1 MNWIK
6 DLFSSPKPDNTAFI
20 ITGDG
25 NITLTRNA
33 KTHSIGKTH
42 PHYAAIVSALSSGKF
57 AKLDGLLDA
66 AAKINR
72 EFNGRVAVNEFGEV
86 FHNGVQLHNSLAKRI
101 GEFARS
107 NMPYKPLLKF
117 LENLMENPSQRAINE
132 LYTFLDHAGL
142 PITADGHFVAYKG
155 LRSDFK
161 DVHSGQ
167 FDNSIGAIHEMPR
180 NAVNDNAEI
189 TCSYGF
195 HVGTHEYASGFAQG
209 KLVLVK
215 VNPRDAVSVPLDH
228 DAQKL
233 RVCRYEVIAM
243 CEKLIQEPMYRSSNG
258 DLSDNTADA
267 FMDGYRCFE
276 NGGRGIDNPY
286 MDDEE
291 NMELYNAW
299 DAGFEDAAEDA
310 GEADDYDDEEEDI
323 EEVEEAT
330 GRRRGQGGKFLPS

>member
-42 PHYAAIVSALSSGKF
+42 PHYSAIVSALSSGKF

-72 EFNGRVAVNEFGEV
+72 EFNGRVMVNEFGEV

-142 PITADGHFVAYKG
+142 PITADGHFIAYKG

-161 DVHSGQ
+161 DVYSGQ

-180 NAVNDNAEI
+180 NAVDDNAAI

-195 HVGTHEYASGFAQG
+195 HVGTHGYASSFAQG

-243 CEKLIQEPMYRSSNG
+243 CEKLIQEPMYRSSSDSEEHFG
-258 DLSDNTADA
+258 DLYEE
-267 FMDGYRCFE
+267 GYDDYH
-276 NGGRGIDNPY
+276 GGSAITDNPY
-286 MDDEE
+286 CDDAKKALWEE
-291 NMELYNAW
+291 GW
-299 DAGFEDAAEDA
+299 QDAHDEDHE
-310 GEADDYDDEEEDI
+310 YSDEEEDA